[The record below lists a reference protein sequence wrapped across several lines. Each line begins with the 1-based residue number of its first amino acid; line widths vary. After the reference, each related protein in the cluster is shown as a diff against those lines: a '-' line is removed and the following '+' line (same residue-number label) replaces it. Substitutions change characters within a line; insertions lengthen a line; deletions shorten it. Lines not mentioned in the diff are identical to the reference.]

1 MAMILVVDDEPII
14 LELLRIYLTSCGHKV
29 MTAVSASEAAEFL
42 QRNSLMVVLIDIYMP
57 GMDGIEFIKRF
68 RGHASFYEFIVMSGD
83 SSLARR
89 IDAFE
94 VGAFGFLP
102 KPFRSL
108 EDVRQ
113 MVELGEEHLRHWET
127 TFMDVQSGI
136 NASVVSNESHVG

>member
-1 MAMILVVDDEPII
+1 MVLVVDDEPII

-29 MTAVSASEAAEFL
+29 VTAVSAAEAAEFL
-42 QRNSLMVVLIDIYMP
+42 QRNNQMVVLIDIYMP

-68 RGHASFYEFIVMSGD
+68 RGHQNFYEFIVMSGD
-83 SSLARR
+83 ASLSRR

-113 MVELGEEHLRHWET
+113 MVELGQEHLQHWET
-127 TFMDVQSGI
+127 IFMDVRSGLDTD
-136 NASVVSNESHVG
+136 AVSNESQVG